1 MPEEPDDQWDQAPTG
16 VPAPGDRIW
25 RHPSELGTAGSDSA
39 NGFGLD
45 HSLGGGHPIA
55 PRTSTRGALVGAVL
69 AGLLVSVGVIWLAQP
84 LPDGQRRSP
93 LGGVT
98 ASIVPQTT
106 TTPVPAARAAQPLA
120 RPLVHPASLLTT
132 TAPTSATPSTMTA
145 PTTAAIPTVSVPST
159 DSSPVG
165 GHDPGGRLGV
175 SIGDADLDGDGA
187 PDGALVMAV
196 DPSGPAASAGLAVG
210 QTITAIGQAPV
221 TSAGDLTTALKATHS
236 GDVVVVKTSTQSHG
250 TASTEV
256 VITLG

>member
-93 LGGVT
+93 CRK
-98 ASIVPQTT
+98 P
-106 TTPVPAARAAQPLA
+106 PRPRFP
-120 RPLVHPASLLTT
+120 PLVP
-132 TAPTSATPSTMTA
+132 PSRWRG
-145 PTTAAIPTVSVPST
+145 PLFIPL
-159 DSSPVG
+159 
-165 GHDPGGRLGV
+165 RC
-175 SIGDADLDGDGA
+175 
-187 PDGALVMAV
+187 
-196 DPSGPAASAGLAVG
+196 
-210 QTITAIGQAPV
+210 
-221 TSAGDLTTALKATHS
+221 
-236 GDVVVVKTSTQSHG
+236 
-250 TASTEV
+250 
-256 VITLG
+256 